1 VVTEQSSSYHE
12 FLLQSDPK
20 SAMYKVYYDMMDG
33 NSDAYVDNIGHAKDV
48 MLNREKTLY
57 YSSSYSVVDD
67 DRGEEIG

>member
-20 SAMYKVYYDMMDG
+20 SAM
-33 NSDAYVDNIGHAKDV
+33 GHAKDV

-67 DRGEEIG
+67 DRGEEIRYINSKI